1 MGVRPNTGNTFKG
14 FTFDGIDS
22 KTYGVYI
29 TQEAAYGAPERDVE
43 MISIAG
49 RNGAYAL
56 DKGRFL
62 NTTVTY
68 KAGITATDE
77 ASFAAAIRDFR
88 NALASRRGY
97 CRLEDDYN
105 TDEYRLAVY
114 KSGLEVSA
122 RDILKAGEFTISFD
136 CQPQRFLKSGETA
149 VSLTSGDTLTNPTLF
164 PSRPLF
170 EVVGNGSINV
180 GEHTIT
186 LDSIPVGYILLG
198 NKISISKSWSSGTG
212 LEKVGEILFDSEK
225 LNAGDSIYLDA
236 TTWSMYFTLHD
247 VWQDEISA
255 VTISTESGTGTTTWS
270 RVSDNS
276 VNITTTIPPQELT
289 AGTAATIEKL
299 YMWSVEGTSGYETG
313 AYDTVRVVY
322 DGSGSISLWAY
333 RRADDRNY
341 SHAFNGSLGAVN
353 GDSTVTMTGTI
364 YIDADTGEAY
374 WYKSGVLISA
384 NSAVSFGGELPE
396 LEAGNNLI
404 TYDNTVT
411 QLRIIPNWWR
421 V

>member
-1 MGVRPNTGNTFKG
+1 MGVRPNTGDKFKG

-22 KTYGVYI
+22 KDYGVYI
-29 TQEAAYGAPERDVE
+29 TQEAAYGAPERDIE

-114 KSGLEVSA
+114 KSGLEVAA
-122 RDILKAGEFTISFD
+122 RDILKAGEFTIAFD

-149 VSLTSGDTLTNPTLF
+149 VSMTSGDTLTNPTLF
-164 PSRPLF
+164 TSRPLF

-180 GEHTIT
+180 GSHTIA
-186 LDSIPVGYILLG
+186 LDSIPVGNILLAD
-198 NKISISKSWSSGTG
+198 KMSVSKSWSSGTG
-212 LEKVGEILFDSEK
+212 FEKVAEIQYDAAKMST
-225 LNAGDSIYLDA
+225 GDPLYLDA

-247 VWQDEISA
+247 VFQDNISN
-255 VTISTESGTGTTTWS
+255 VTISNESGTGTTAWS

-276 VNITTTIPPQELT
+276 IIISTTIPPQQFT
-289 AGTAATIEKL
+289 QGTSAQVSKTYDWNI
-299 YMWSVEGTSGYETG
+299 EGTSGYEVG
-313 AYDTVRVVY
+313 ALDTVRVQY
-322 DGSGSISLWAY
+322 DGVGAISLWAY
-333 RRADDRNY
+333 RRADDRDY
-341 SHAFNGSLGAVN
+341 THAFNGSLGAVN

-364 YIDADTGEAY
+364 YIDANTGESY